1 MSTMTILA
9 YLSAALGGAIAL
21 GTAIKAGRFVA
32 RWSFVGGMAV
42 LAAESVC
49 HGLSAGEILP
59 ERSLELQL
67 EKLAVISLLP
77 GTWLLFSLTY
87 ARGNA
92 RVFLVRWSL
101 PLIAAFL
108 LPPLLAIG
116 FRADLIGSLQPAGD
130 EFQWMV
136 HLGWSGIALH
146 VLLLVGCILVIVN
159 LERTFRAA
167 AGTMRW
173 RIKFMLLGVGVLLLV
188 RLYTS
193 SQALLFRG
201 FDVSSDSA
209 SSGALLVASLLVLR
223 SLFRAGHFEMDVYP
237 SQSILQGSITIVLAG
252 VYLLIVG
259 AFAEVVTYLGGDTA
273 FGLKAFGLLVSLVL
287 LALLLQSDRLR
298 LHLRRFVSRNFQR
311 PLYDYRTV
319 WRQFTEATTARV
331 EQADLCR
338 SLVNLTAEMFQALSV
353 SLWLVDEKKETL
365 TLAGS
370 TSLTDATAGVLH
382 PQGAD
387 AADVIRHV
395 KHHPEPVDIEF
406 IKENWASVLRRCQP
420 DEFHKGGTRACV
432 PIVGGGEVL
441 ALMTIGDRV
450 GGAAFSLQDFDLLKC
465 VGDQAAASLRNVQLS
480 QRLLQAKEFEAFQT
494 MAAFFVHDLKNA
506 ASTLNLM
513 LQNLPV
519 HFNDP
524 ACREDA
530 LRGISKTVAHINNL
544 IGRLSALRHEL
555 KIQAVE
561 CDLSEVVAG
570 VLDRLDT
577 GVSAVIGRN
586 LPPLP
591 RLFLDREQVQK
602 VVTNLVLNAIE
613 AVSGSGSIQVTAS
626 QENGW
631 AVLAVADTG
640 CGMSPEFINQS
651 LFRAFQST
659 KKNGLGIGM
668 FQSKMIVEAHGGRIT
683 ATSEPGKGT
692 VFRVFLPVRTINQ

>member
-1 MSTMTILA
+1 
-9 YLSAALGGAIAL
+9 
-21 GTAIKAGRFVA
+21 
-32 RWSFVGGMAV
+32 
-42 LAAESVC
+42 
-49 HGLSAGEILP
+49 
-59 ERSLELQL
+59 
-67 EKLAVISLLP
+67 
-77 GTWLLFSLTY
+77 
-87 ARGNA
+87 
-92 RVFLVRWSL
+92 
-101 PLIAAFL
+101 
-108 LPPLLAIG
+108 
-116 FRADLIGSLQPAGD
+116 
-130 EFQWMV
+130 
-136 HLGWSGIALH
+136 
-146 VLLLVGCILVIVN
+146 
-159 LERTFRAA
+159 
-167 AGTMRW
+167 
-173 RIKFMLLGVGVLLLV
+173 MLLGVAVLFLV

-201 FDVSSDSA
+201 FDLTLDSA
-209 SSGALLVASLLVLR
+209 SSGAFLLASLLVLR
-223 SLFRAGHFEMDVYP
+223 TLFRTGHFEMDVYP
-237 SQSILQGSITIVLAG
+237 SQSVLQGSITILLAG

-259 AFAEVVTYLGGDTA
+259 AFAEVVTYLGGDAA
-273 FGLKAFGLLVSLVL
+273 FGLKAFGFLVGLVL

-319 WRQFTEATTARV
+319 WRQFAEATSARV

-338 SLVNLTAEMFQALSV
+338 SLVNLTAELFQALSV
-353 SLWLVDEKKETL
+353 GLWLVDEKNGTL
-365 TLAGS
+365 TLAAS
-370 TSLTDATAGVLH
+370 TSLSDAKAAELQ
-382 PQGAD
+382 PLGAD

-395 KHHPEPVDIEF
+395 NNHPDPADIEF
-406 IKENWASVLRRCQP
+406 NKENWAATLRRCHP

-432 PIVGGGEVL
+432 PIIGGGQVL
-441 ALMTIGDRV
+441 ALIVLGDRV
-450 GGAAFSLQDFDLLKC
+450 SGAAFSLQDFDLLKC
-465 VGDQAAASLRNVQLS
+465 VGDQAAASLLNVQLS

-524 ACREDA
+524 EFREDA
-530 LRGISKTVAHINNL
+530 LRGFSKTVAHINNL

-561 CDLSEVVAG
+561 SDLSEVVAQAI
-570 VLDRLDT
+570 DRLD
-577 GVSAVIGRN
+577 SNAVAAISRD

-591 RLFLDREQVQK
+591 KMFVDREQVQK

-613 AVSGSGSIQVTAS
+613 AVSGSGSIKVSTVH
-626 QENGW
+626 ENGW

-640 CGMSPEFINQS
+640 CGMSQEFINQS

-683 ATSEPGKGT
+683 VTSEPGQGT
-692 VFRVFLPVRTINQ
+692 VFRVFLPVRTTNK